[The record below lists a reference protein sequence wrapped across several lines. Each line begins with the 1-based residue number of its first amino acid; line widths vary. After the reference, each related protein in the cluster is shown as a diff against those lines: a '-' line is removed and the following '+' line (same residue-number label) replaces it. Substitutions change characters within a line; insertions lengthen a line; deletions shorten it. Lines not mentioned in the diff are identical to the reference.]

1 MFQGMSGISNIIFNN
16 TAQTWSII
24 SMLEKNITNRM
35 VLGIYKDNKK
45 FPVGLR
51 PWLLKGNCNQSSEDF
66 NPVTLKLNKV
76 RNYDFFHHTE
86 LILIKC
92 LRLILTGF

>member
-16 TAQTWSII
+16 TAQAWSII

-35 VLGIYKDNKK
+35 VLGVYNGNKK

-51 PWLLKGNCNQSSEDF
+51 PWLLKRNCNQSSEGF
-66 NPVTLKLNKV
+66 NPVTLKLTKV
-76 RNYDFFHHTE
+76 RNN
-86 LILIKC
+86 
-92 LRLILTGF
+92 